1 MAFFDVDGEVVDQPT
16 ELGRLTGRAVRYTAV
31 HAFAL
36 VEPETGGAVGSAT
49 WGNAILT
56 REPVRAGFA
65 HDLPLG
71 ADDALVEPAG
81 SDLPLAGVTFADA
94 PYGAREPRCVVGAR
108 IDHDGHAID
117 VLATHF
123 TYAGTAQRR
132 GQSDE
137 LARLA
142 VDTRAAVVVLGDLNA
157 PIDAPELQ
165 SLTESLDDA
174 FAAAGIPPGDPRRRS
189 CGPWPIDHVLT
200 REVIRL
206 AAQRRLEQ
214 HLVGG
219 RPLAAN
225 RGELHVEVDG
235 AQRHAL
241 RGLRLPLEP
250 RAGLRADAEDELVPG
265 RPRRAARREP
275 EPRRLLE
282 DDPHLGHGHGQ

>member
-16 ELGRLTGRAVRYTAV
+16 ELGRLTGRAVRYAAV

-36 VEPETGGAVGSAT
+36 VEPETGRAVGSAT

-94 PYGAREPRCVVGAR
+94 PYGVREPRCVVGAR

-117 VLATHF
+117 VLATHL

-142 VDTRAAVVVLGDLNA
+142 GDTRAAVVVLGDLNA

-165 SLTESLDDA
+165 SLTASLDDA
-174 FAAAGIPPGDPRRRS
+174 FAGAGIPPGDRRRRS

-200 REVIRL
+200 RDLDVEDC
-206 AAQRRLEQ
+206 
-214 HLVGG
+214 
-219 RPLAAN
+219 
-225 RGELHVEVDG
+225 HVD
-235 AQRHAL
+235 Q
-241 RGLRLPLEP
+241 
-250 RAGLRADAEDELVPG
+250 RAGDASDHLPVLATLRH
-265 RPRRAARREP
+265 RSSSRSSRRAT
-275 EPRRLLE
+275 
-282 DDPHLGHGHGQ
+282 